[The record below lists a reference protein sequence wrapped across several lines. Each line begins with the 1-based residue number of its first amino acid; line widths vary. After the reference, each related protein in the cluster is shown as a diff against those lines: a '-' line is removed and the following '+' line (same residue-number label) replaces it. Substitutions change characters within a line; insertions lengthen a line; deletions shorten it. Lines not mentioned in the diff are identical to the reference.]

1 MAEID
6 VKYTIDKFHK
16 IENVR
21 AQYDPIWQ
29 QCATFM
35 FQGNTVFY
43 SNYAKGEEPPSVLKA
58 NDVYTDKP
66 RTANQRF
73 ASILYGLLTPDNQKW
88 HYFATDNAMLNK
100 SRRVLEYFQ
109 TVNDIMFRLRY
120 SPVGSF
126 KRNMLATY
134 LSVGAFGNGI
144 MYIKDNGVGCKYI
157 NISLSEC
164 YLMEN
169 EDKQIDGA
177 FRKFK
182 LNKRQAKNMLGY
194 EPSGLGDDD
203 EVTIIHYVF
212 SNDEYVPYNPLSK
225 RYRSVYVDLDAEKL
239 IVEDGGYYTFPYAV
253 FRYLPSE
260 NSPYADGPGTLSL
273 PAIKMLNQMERANI
287 KQAHNL
293 TEPAVLVPSD
303 NQFRKMAIKPNAIIR
318 GGVNREGKAV
328 VQTFSPAGNLP
339 IAIEYS
345 ERIAAAIDSAF
356 LVDLMQ
362 LLKDNPQMTATEV
375 IEKAREKSILTSPA
389 LALLQDEGF
398 TMMIEREIDILY
410 RQGMLPPMPQE
421 LIEAQGE
428 YRIIFDAPM
437 TRSQDN
443 EKLSGINLTLQQ
455 VLPYA
460 QIDQGVLDVF
470 NFEEIAKISG
480 RINNAPVEIIR
491 SDEEIAAI
499 RESRAQAAQAEAQA
513 AQIQQMASAQKDIAI
528 AQEKGM

>member
-1 MAEID
+1 
-6 VKYTIDKFHK
+6 
-16 IENVR
+16 
-21 AQYDPIWQ
+21 
-29 QCATFM
+29 
-35 FQGNTVFY
+35 
-43 SNYAKGEEPPSVLKA
+43 
-58 NDVYTDKP
+58 
-66 RTANQRF
+66 
-73 ASILYGLLTPDNQKW
+73 
-88 HYFATDNAMLNK
+88 
-100 SRRVLEYFQ
+100 
-109 TVNDIMFRLRY
+109 
-120 SPVGSF
+120 
-126 KRNMLATY
+126 
-134 LSVGAFGNGI
+134 
-144 MYIKDNGVGCKYI
+144 
-157 NISLSEC
+157 
-164 YLMEN
+164 
-169 EDKQIDGA
+169 
-177 FRKFK
+177 
-182 LNKRQAKNMLGY
+182 
-194 EPSGLGDDD
+194 
-203 EVTIIHYVF
+203 
-212 SNDEYVPYNPLSK
+212 
-225 RYRSVYVDLDAEKL
+225 
-239 IVEDGGYYTFPYAV
+239 
-253 FRYLPSE
+253 
-260 NSPYADGPGTLSL
+260 
-273 PAIKMLNQMERANI
+273 MERANI

-491 SDEEIAAI
+491 SDEEINAI